1 MLQVIESVVFGFALM
16 MVMVVGLLTAVLF
29 LLTMVSWVADG
40 AARIFFARG
49 HDRPPTG

>member
-16 MVMVVGLLTAVLF
+16 MVMVVCCLTAVLF

-40 AARIFFARG
+40 ASRIFFAGSHNR
-49 HDRPPTG
+49 RPTG